1 MRINGS
7 QNAVAPIEIDMRDLL
22 RAKELSPLTD
32 NKRVVNDFSGL
43 ISQISGASLQEVD
56 QLVEGLRQVRE
67 KLDTDGDR
75 LQREIEKYAG
85 FSETVIQL
93 TKIVSEGMT
102 QVKKEGEVGLK

>member
-43 ISQISGASLQEVD
+43 ISQISGPSLQEVD
-56 QLVEGLRQVRE
+56 RLVEGLRQVRE

-93 TKIVSEGMT
+93 TKIVADGMT
-102 QVKKEGEVGLK
+102 HVKRASAESEA